1 MIRRSDRAGKPY
13 SRPDGSVAAHGMI
26 PLQFGCA
33 ALTSSICPMEDAC
46 FATFL
51 IDHSHHRGPMRR
63 AAIPTRALS
72 CALIGL
78 LFASCDTVY
87 MGAMEK
93 MGYAKRDILSSRV
106 KAARDAQEEAK
117 QEIQS
122 ALEQFG
128 KVVNFS
134 GGDLEATY
142 KKLSGELEASEDQ
155 AEAVRKRIGD
165 VESVADALFKEWKT
179 ELDQYSSKELRRKSE
194 DKYTQT
200 KARYGEMLAAMKKA
214 EQRIDP
220 VLRPLRDQVLYLK
233 HNLNARAL
241 SSLKGELVKVDA
253 QVDQLVKDM
262 NRSIAEADKFIQN
275 LEKDAG

>member
-1 MIRRSDRAGKPY
+1 M
-13 SRPDGSVAAHGMI
+13 
-26 PLQFGCA
+26 
-33 ALTSSICPMEDAC
+33 
-46 FATFL
+46 L
-51 IDHSHHRGPMRR
+51 IDMSL
-63 AAIPTRALS
+63 TRFLS
-72 CALIGL
+72 CFL
-78 LFASCDTVY
+78 LYVMTVLMLPGCDTLY

-93 MGYAKRDILSSRV
+93 LGYAKRDILSSRV

-122 ALEQFG
+122 ALDQFG

-134 GGDLEATY
+134 GGDLESTY
-142 KKLSGELEASEDQ
+142 KKLNGKLESSEEQ
-155 AEAVRKRIGD
+155 AETVRKRISD
-165 VESVADALFKEWKT
+165 VESVADALFQEWEK
-179 ELDQYSSKELRRKSE
+179 ELDQYSSKDLRRKSE
-194 DKYTQT
+194 AKYTQT

-233 HNLNARAL
+233 HNLNATAL
-241 SSLKGELVKVDA
+241 SSLKGEVVKVDA

-262 NRSIAEADKFIQN
+262 NRSIAEADKFIQG